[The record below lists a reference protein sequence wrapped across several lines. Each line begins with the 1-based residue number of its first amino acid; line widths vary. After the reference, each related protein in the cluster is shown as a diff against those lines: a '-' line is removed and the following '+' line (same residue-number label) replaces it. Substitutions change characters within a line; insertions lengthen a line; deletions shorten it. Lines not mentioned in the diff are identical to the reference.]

1 MLKDYQDAYGHGL
14 YDYFQGKSNFIIIE
28 RDDGYIDVESNLG
41 IYFSE
46 CKDWQKYQREAMKYV
61 KGRVLDI
68 GCGAGRHSLYLQDIG
83 FDVQGID
90 ISPLAIEVSRLRGLK
105 EPKVI
110 SINQISP
117 KLGKFDT
124 ILMMGNNFG
133 LFGSFNKAR
142 MLLRRFH
149 RMTYKGARIIA
160 ESNDLYLTDNPF
172 HLEYHEL
179 NQKRKRMPG
188 QVRIRVRY
196 KRYSTPWF
204 DYLFVSKDEMI
215 NIIKDTGWK
224 IDNFIDSDGSSYIG
238 IITKE

>member
-1 MLKDYQDAYGHGL
+1 MQDYQDAYGHGL
-14 YDYFQGKSNFIIIE
+14 YDCFEGKSNYVIIE
-28 RDDGYIDVESNLG
+28 RDDGYIDIEFNLK

-46 CKDWQKYQREAMKYV
+46 CKDWQQYQREAMKYV

-68 GCGAGRHSLYLQDIG
+68 GCGAGRYALYLQDIG

-90 ISPLAIEVSRLRGLK
+90 ISPLAVEISRLRGLK
-105 EPKVI
+105 EPKI
-110 SINQISP
+110 MSINQISP
-117 KLGKFDT
+117 RLGKFDT

-149 RMTYKGARIIA
+149 RMTNEGARIIA
-160 ESNDLYLTDNPF
+160 ESNDPYLTDNTF
-172 HLEYHEL
+172 HLEYHKL

-188 QVRIRVRY
+188 QAKIRVRY
-196 KRYSTPWF
+196 ERYSTPWF
-204 DYLFVSKDEMI
+204 DYLLVSKDEMI
-215 NIIKDTGWK
+215 NVVNGTGWK
-224 IDNFIDSDGSSYIG
+224 IDNFISSDGSAYIG

>member
-1 MLKDYQDAYGHGL
+1 MMKDYQDAYGHGL
-14 YDYFQGKSNFIIIE
+14 YDCFQGKSSYAIIE
-28 RDDGYIDVESNLG
+28 RDDGYIDIDFSLKT
-41 IYFSE
+41 YFSE
-46 CKDWQKYQREAMKYV
+46 CKDWQQYQREAMKYV

-68 GCGAGRHSLYLQDIG
+68 GCGVGRHSLYLQDIG
-83 FDVQGID
+83 FEVQGID
-90 ISPLAIEVSRLRGLK
+90 ISPLAVEVSRLRGLK

-110 SINQISP
+110 SISQISP

-149 RMTYKGARIIA
+149 RMTTEGARIIA
-160 ESNDLYLTDNPF
+160 ESSDPYLTDNPF
-172 HLEYHEL
+172 HLEYHKL

-188 QVRIRVRY
+188 QVRIRIRY
-196 KRYSTPWF
+196 KKYSTPWF

-215 NIIKDTGWK
+215 DIVKGTGWR
-224 IDNFIDSDGSSYIG
+224 IDNFIDSDEANYIG
-238 IITKE
+238 IIIRE